1 MDKLKSQ
8 HAEALGLLLPP
19 VSYHSR
25 GELIYRSLLVDGLAL
40 DRTYESSLQ
49 MIEAI
54 SPLAGVMIG
63 DWERVTGLIRNKN
76 KPLEERIAAVVAKLN
91 DKASLS
97 IPYITKKAKEL
108 GYDIKIVEP
117 EPFRAGISR
126 AGEVL
131 WDEGVKWLFFVD
143 IGVPEKLY
151 SGEYRLDLYGV
162 KTITDPVL
170 EALLNVVQPAYTK
183 YWIRYYNGQTNA

>member
-1 MDKLKSQ
+1 MDKLTSK
-8 HAEALGLLLPP
+8 HAETLGLLLPP

-25 GELIYRSLLVDGLAL
+25 GEWIYRSLLVEGLAL
-40 DRTYESSLQ
+40 DRAYDCSLQ
-49 MIEAI
+49 IIEAI
-54 SPLAGVMIG
+54 SPLAGTMIG
-63 DWERVTGLIRNKN
+63 DWERVTGLTKNKH

-97 IPYITKKAKEL
+97 IPYITNKAKEI
-108 GYDIKIVEP
+108 GYNIKIIEP

-143 IGVPEKLY
+143 IGVPEKFY

-162 KTITDPVL
+162 KTISDPIL
-170 EALLNVVQPAYTK
+170 EALLNAAQPAYTK
-183 YWIRYYNGQTNA
+183 YWIRYYNGQDNA